1 MSLCQRLVGICRIHL
16 TITAS
21 ISDVK
26 WGLPTAHFIDY
37 NLSSCFSTVIFLKF
51 RILLIILVK
60 QIYMVALKV
69 PRKWP
74 LKLGNNCNL
83 YTGDPI
89 Q

>member
-16 TITAS
+16 TNTAS

-26 WGLPTAHFIDY
+26 WGYRQLI
-37 NLSSCFSTVIFLKF
+37 LF

-69 PRKWP
+69 LRKWP
-74 LKLGNNCNL
+74 LKLDNNCNI